1 MRAYDRRI
9 HFIHIKG
16 ENDMERRKQWLGY
29 FCVILSAMIF
39 GCMPLGANFLYA
51 QDVTPMTLVFL
62 RNLLSLPILALLCQK
77 QGGLR
82 ISRGALLET
91 SLTGFFGC
99 WLAPI
104 LLFSSYRYLA
114 SGMATV
120 FHFAYP
126 VIVVLGGFVLREKVQ
141 KSALFCALLCSFG
154 IILLI
159 DPSGEVDPFGV
170 VLALTSGVAYAVYIL
185 LLAHFRHREVSGFRM
200 SFYMAVVCAV
210 CTFFL
215 CLITGQMHLPQN
227 AAGWL
232 VAFAFSL
239 TICVGA
245 VVLFQK
251 GTFLIGAQRAAILS
265 TFEPITS
272 IFFGILF
279 LHETLTPRI
288 LLGSA
293 ITLLAGV
300 FITLGGKKD
309 EDKEE
314 AAKD

>member
-1 MRAYDRRI
+1 
-9 HFIHIKG
+9 
-16 ENDMERRKQWLGY
+16 MERRTPWLGY
-29 FCVILSAMIF
+29 LCVILSAVIF

-51 QDVTPMTLVFL
+51 QGVTPMSLVFL
-62 RNLLSLPILALLCQK
+62 RNLLSLPVLALLCQK

-99 WLAPI
+99 CITPI

-126 VIVVLGGFVLREKVQ
+126 VIVVLGSLVLRERVQ
-141 KSALFCALLCSFG
+141 KKALFCAVLCSLG
-154 IILLI
+154 ILLLI
-159 DPSGEVDPFGV
+159 DPSGAVDPLGV
-170 VLALTSGVAYAVYIL
+170 ALALTSGVTYAVYIL
-185 LLAHFRHREVSGFRM
+185 LLAHFRHREVMGFRM
-200 SFYMAVVCAV
+200 TFYMALISAV
-210 CTFFL
+210 CMLFL
-215 CLITGQMHLPQN
+215 CL
-227 AAGWL
+227 
-232 VAFAFSL
+232 FSHQL
-239 TICVGA
+239 CLMICIGA
-245 VVLFQK
+245 VMLFQK

-272 IFFGILF
+272 IFVGILF
-279 LHETLTPRI
+279 LNETLTPRI

-293 ITLLAGV
+293 ITLVAGV

>member
-1 MRAYDRRI
+1 M
-9 HFIHIKG
+9 
-16 ENDMERRKQWLGY
+16 NRRKQWLGY
-29 FCVILSAMIF
+29 LCVILSAMIF

-51 QDVTPMTLVFL
+51 QGVTPMTLVLL
-62 RNLLSLPILALLCQK
+62 RNLLSLPILALLCRK
-77 QGGLR
+77 QGGLH

-91 SLTGFFGC
+91 GLTGFFGC

-104 LLFSSYRYLA
+104 LLFSSYRYMA

-126 VIVVLGGFVLREKVQ
+126 VIVVLGGFVLRERVQ
-141 KSALFCALLCSFG
+141 KNALFCALLCSLG

-159 DPSGEVDPFGV
+159 DPGGTVNPLGI

-185 LLAHFRHREVSGFRM
+185 LLAHFRHREVLGFRM
-200 SFYMAVVCAV
+200 TFYMALVSAV
-210 CTFFL
+210 CMLLT
-215 CLITGQMHLPQN
+215 CLAARQLSLPHS

-232 VAFAFSL
+232 AAFAFSL
-239 TICVGA
+239 MVCIGA
-245 VVLFQK
+245 VMLFQK

-272 IFFGILF
+272 IFVGILF
-279 LHETLTPRI
+279 LNETLTPRI

-300 FITLGGKKD
+300 FITVGGKKG
-309 EDKEE
+309 EGAQEE
-314 AAKD
+314 TVSD